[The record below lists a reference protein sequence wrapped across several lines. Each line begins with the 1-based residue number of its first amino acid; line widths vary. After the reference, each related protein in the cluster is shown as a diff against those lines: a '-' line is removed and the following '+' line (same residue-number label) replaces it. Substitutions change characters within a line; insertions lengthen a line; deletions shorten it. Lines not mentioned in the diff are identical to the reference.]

1 MSTPLVALIIGSG
14 PNVGAHV
21 AQKLKTEGYRV
32 AVGSRNPDSEA
43 FERQGLLPVPVDGT
57 DSKSIKDA
65 FKLVRDHLGEPNV
78 VVYNLSLYVPPKSP
92 NDPLS
97 VSAEGFAKTCSVG
110 SGVLVAAQEALDSF
124 RSSKSSKAPKV
135 FISTGNLLPFIKKT
149 FPHFYALDL
158 QKGIMA
164 TTMQYANQFYTEEGF
179 RFHYATLV
187 GPDGGIPNLASDAKE
202 GFFTTGG
209 PAHAEAYWNLIS
221 RAEAETWD
229 YRFTYDGKKFG

>member
-1 MSTPLVALIIGSG
+1 MSSPLVVLIIGGGS
-14 PNVGAHV
+14 NVGAHV

-32 AVGSRNPDSEA
+32 AIGSRNPDSEA
-43 FERQGLLPVPVDGT
+43 LKRQGLLPVSVDGA

-78 VVYNLSLYVPPKSP
+78 VVYNLGLHIPPKSP
-92 NDPLS
+92 NDPLA
-97 VSAEGFAKTCSVG
+97 VSAEDFAKTSNVG
-110 SGVLVAAQEALDSF
+110 GGVLVAAQEALASF
-124 RSSKSSKAPKV
+124 RSSKNSNAPKV

-149 FPHFYALDL
+149 VPSFFALDL

-187 GPDGGIPNLASDAKE
+187 GPDGGIPNLSSDAKE